1 MCVCNVWAIQCT
13 VTNEKKLSSI
23 VVCFVVIVEFVL
35 FLALSS
41 YIHIF
46 ICCILTAS
54 IERNRLARC
63 ACVSACACVCRSTL
77 MNHKHTITHAT
88 DTRAFHAAQHLLSLK
103 STLHWY
109 IFEIRFAISRSRR
122 NKPNQWDYSMPV
134 QPHSMIFSF
143 YFSLIVRS
151 ILMIFFLFFCS
162 FFPAFCT
169 AYRVLNNAVFSVWTP

>member
-13 VTNEKKLSSI
+13 VTNERNSRLLSFVLLLSSNSF
-23 VVCFVVIVEFVL
+23 CFWL
-35 FLALSS
+35 FLLS
-41 YIHIF
+41 YVHIF

-134 QPHSMIFSF
+134 QSHSMIFSF

-151 ILMIFFLFFCS
+151 ILMIFFLFLL
-162 FFPAFCT
+162 FFLSCFLHCLSCIKQ
-169 AYRVLNNAVFSVWTP
+169 RSV